1 MNKEEKLNEYLD
13 KVKGGDIEGLNIVL
27 SISKE
32 DGSNDVVLIAGRES
46 VIRAMVSLLGHKA
59 DEATAEAR
67 KSDKMTL
74 KERIKAAFSR
84 LRNRLGI

>member
-1 MNKEEKLNEYLD
+1 
-13 KVKGGDIEGLNIVL
+13 
-27 SISKE
+27 
-32 DGSNDVVLIAGRES
+32 
-46 VIRAMVSLLGHKA
+46 MVSLLGHKV

-67 KSDKMTL
+67 KSNKMTL